1 MIKRKSPLLLA
12 FGALVLV
19 ACGSSSLP
27 ISSSSSSSSLPPSS
41 TSVSSEDPNADLPLA
56 NGLFNYT
63 AADYD
68 EKAEI
73 LGQLEKWAQDEFLA
87 GIPMY
92 DSGGNVLYNGRLTIP
107 SDVFIPNYGFGVGE
121 GTINYPM
128 TAAQEPV
135 AAYRSYYHAWTQN
148 EPTSINY
155 MDAQDAVTSD
165 FYALISSSYYGTRF
179 TADKSAYE
187 WFPSLAT
194 GFPVALNLNSS
205 TGMATRWRVP
215 VRTDAA
221 MVYSTLS
228 TVPAIAAFNGRRVAL
243 ADYLTPFKLMLD
255 NQWFRAT
262 DLGSATSGFK
272 GVSAYSRNIAAGR
285 PADWSTVGIQL
296 NAAENAIE
304 FEFNVPKT
312 AFYAMYNLSTTLF
325 SPIPESFISTIGGPA
340 NFGKKN
346 INSTLSLGVYTMEEW
361 QETKQVVFKKNASYY
376 QASRYN
382 YAGYMYTIIA
392 AGANVAFD
400 EFLSGKLDA
409 VGVPAARIKEFKSD
423 PRRRV
428 TFGDTVF
435 KLQTNATTQERWEEL
450 FGENGSILQTAPEN
464 YWDVKP
470 VMSNKNFLNGL
481 YFAIDR
487 INLADQ
493 LGRNPAQAFL
503 SDSYMIDP
511 ENGVSYRS
519 SDAGKASIADRLPE
533 TKGYSEEL
541 AKALFVQA
549 MNEEVAAG
557 HYVRG
562 TTASPTVITLK
573 IHWQTA
579 VSATTD
585 GAIIKSFFEDAF
597 NEAVEGFQL
606 VIDNFATA
614 NWYDVYYN
622 SMMTGQFDFAMGA
635 ISGSPLDPLNFMEVL
650 TSDNRTGFTLS
661 WGADTAVPSQGIRY
675 DGKAWSYNALFAA
688 ANGGT
693 VAEDGAS
700 ATLLTMG
707 PHPDDADL
715 VYADE
720 LYPEVDPI
728 TGKYTVRLVGTWF
741 NELPGEVEIDF
752 FEVLVIDYWK
762 QYRALPGVYV
772 ASFPAADVVTKNS
785 DGTFSITLEL
795 DIPFSNPYPADYY
808 GFIVQVQYV
817 VTIQGVSTP
826 AAAEYWFYS
835 PIAPV

>member
-19 ACGSSSLP
+19 ACGSSSLTP
-27 ISSSSSSSSLPPSS
+27 SSSSSSSLPPSS
-41 TSVSSEDPNADLPLA
+41 TSVSSEDPNPDLPLA
-56 NGLFNYT
+56 NGLYNYT

-68 EKAEI
+68 DKAEI

-128 TAAQEPV
+128 TAAQEPN
-135 AAYRSYYHAWTQN
+135 AAYRSYFHTWTQN
-148 EPTSINY
+148 EPTTLNY
-155 MDAQDAVTSD
+155 MDAQDSVTAD
-165 FYALISSSYYGTRF
+165 FYGLFNSAYYGTKF
-179 TADKSAYE
+179 TEDKTAYE
-187 WFPSLAT
+187 WYPSLAT
-194 GFPVALNLNSS
+194 GFPVALNLNAT

-228 TVPAIAAFNGRRVAL
+228 TDPTIAAFNGRRVAL
-243 ADYLTPFKLMLD
+243 EDYLTPFQLMLD

-262 DLGSATSGFK
+262 DLGSATTGFK
-272 GVSAYSRNIAAGR
+272 GVGAYSRNVAAGR
-285 PADWSTVGIQL
+285 PADWASVGIQL
-296 NAAENAIE
+296 NVAENAID

-325 SPIPESFISTIGGPA
+325 SPIPEDFIDAIGGPTE
-340 NFGKKN
+340 FGKKN
-346 INSTLSLGVYTMEEW
+346 IDSVLSLGIYTLEEW
-361 QETKQVVFKKNASYY
+361 QSNLQAVFKKNTAFFE
-376 QASRYN
+376 ASRYN
-382 YAGYMYTIIA
+382 YAGYKYKFIA
-392 AGANVAFD
+392 GTTASLIAFD
-400 EFLSGKLDA
+400 EFLSGNLDA
-409 VGVPAARIKEFKSD
+409 VGVPSARINEFKSD

-450 FGENGSILQTAPEN
+450 FGEDGSIVQTAPAN

-487 INLADQ
+487 ISLADQ

-503 SDSYMIDP
+503 SDAYMIDP
-511 ENGVSYRS
+511 ETGVSYRS
-519 SDAGKASIADRLPE
+519 SDAGKAAIADRLPE
-533 TKGYSEEL
+533 TAGYSEEL
-541 AKALFVQA
+541 AKALFVEA

-557 HYVRG
+557 NYVRG

-585 GAIIKSFFEDAF
+585 GAIIKSFFEDTF

-614 NWYDVYYN
+614 NWYDVYYD

-635 ISGSPLDPLNFMEVL
+635 ISGNTLDPLNFMEVL
-650 TSDNRTGFTLS
+650 ISDNRSGFTLS
-661 WGADTAVPSQGIRY
+661 WGADTGAATQAIRY
-675 DGKAWSYNALFAA
+675 DGHAWSYNALFSA

-693 VAEDGAS
+693 VAEDGEPAV
-700 ATLLTMG
+700 LLTLG
-707 PHPDDADL
+707 TRPEDADL
-715 VYADE
+715 VYAGE
-720 LYPEVDPI
+720 LYPELDEV
-728 TGKYTVRLVGTWF
+728 TGTYDVNLVGTYF
-741 NELPGEVEIDF
+741 NEMPNDVVIDF
-752 FEVLVIDYWK
+752 FGVSIYDYWNE
-762 QYRALPGVYV
+762 VYV
-772 ASFPAADVVTKNS
+772 ADFDAADVIVKNN
-785 DGTFSITLEL
+785 DGTFTVTLEDL
-795 DIPFSNPYPADYY
+795 DIPWSNPYPEDYY
-808 GFIVQVQYV
+808 GFICEVAYT
-817 VTIQGVSTP
+817 VTIQGVTTP
-826 AAAEYWFYS
+826 FVASVWFYS
-835 PIAPV
+835 PVAPV